1 MQIRI
6 MQLSVLFPSHVGG
19 FSLGFWNPM

>member
-1 MQIRI
+1 MQITI